1 MAEAPTMEV
10 RARLS
15 AETAQFTRGMEQARR
30 STEQLTQ
37 ASNKLRGAMIAVG
50 AGVGA
55 AGYALISF
63 GRKAFDAASRVDE
76 LDIALQAV
84 GASTGIGYEA
94 LNESALAIRANGIE
108 MDIAQKTALKFAQ
121 NNLNLAD
128 AAGVARVAQDLAV
141 IGAMNSTDAFD
152 RLTHAIIT
160 GRSEVLK
167 SVGIQT
173 SAGRAYAT
181 YAATLGKSAK
191 DLSALERQQ
200 AVLNLVMKEG
210 TRVAGTYEAAMTTP
224 GKVLRSFARMHN
236 ELQIAVGGVLLKG
249 FGPLIFE
256 TYETYKAFIKAL
268 NAGGR
273 FKDTLEALGKV
284 IVKLTTPFTNFAKSL
299 REKIEVMNR
308 AEVSIDS
315 LAARFE
321 HILPAVAGAGAGIAA
336 FAGKSILGGLPLIGK
351 FFSALKPFPIAFVA
365 IALTSSQ
372 VRTALGNLFSA
383 LKPLIPPLI
392 QLSKIMA
399 TIGAYAVSVLAK
411 GIEMVAKVVNGLI
424 SFIQNN
430 IKVFKILGY
439 VIGALVIG
447 LAAYRTALI
456 LAAAATALYTYYTA
470 AMTFVH
476 LQATPAV
483 LGLNAALLANPIP
496 LVIGALVALVVAFAA
511 AWKNSETF
519 RTVMENVFNF
529 IAKIVGQVLGGVLR
543 LFGHLLVAYGNLMD
557 TNNIFGEVVAKVYS
571 FVLSTIVKAYLA
583 IVNANKFVI
592 DSFISLMN
600 NQKTFGQVVETVI
613 NFVIKAYLTYA
624 KFVITVV
631 KTALSAFVNLME
643 SHATLRNVVEVIF
656 NSIVRIIAFFVTQTI
671 VSFANVIKG
680 IATLIYNIRKIFDVV
695 KVVVGMVAGAFF
707 VMGNAIVNLFGG
719 VAKKIAEF
727 LKGAFNTVKGW
738 VTSFLGLL
746 MNIPGVSTL
755 VEKAFSGMASA
766 SEGVSST
773 LKSLGESFQGV
784 FGNDKATDKSLD
796 AISKM
801 SNSLIDSAKS
811 WGNYETGVEGSLS
824 KIANSMLNFTQKIV
838 QFGGKDSGASIVENL
853 VKGAKNAIP
862 KLDSLLNTIDEKMQT
877 NFGKSI
883 VDTLVSGAKLASDG
897 LGKMISQMEKLKDGS
912 AAEFI
917 VQKVSENAIKAGEF
931 LIGLATGIESFTGSD
946 FMSKVGDAFDGL
958 LDKLKEGLGFA
969 DILEAEKK
977 KFEGAAGGTDPF
989 QEELEDMK
997 GQADSM
1003 KKIREAMKRGIE
1015 SIHDVIQD
1023 LKDAAKAFADSLK
1036 DVIVNFAG
1044 LKGVELPDGFVPQ
1057 AKSLIENMKMRLDKS
1072 QQFATQ
1078 IGQLQALGL
1087 DAGALRAIIE
1097 EGPIKGAQLAASIL
1111 GGGLEAVQ
1119 EISRLQRA
1127 IEFTGAAVGQYGAD
1141 VGFSDLIS
1149 TAEARLGRI
1158 EGRDFKMS
1166 GGAGGQ
1172 VFIQQGAVRITIDA
1186 TGAKDAEEMAS
1197 LVVDQIERVFGTLA
1211 KELSAK

>member
-30 STEQLTQ
+30 STEQLSQ
-37 ASNKLRGAMIAVG
+37 ASNKLRASMVAIG

-94 LNESALAIRANGIE
+94 LNEAALAIRANGIE

-121 NNLNLAD
+121 NNLNLAE

-173 SAGRAYAT
+173 SAGQAYEQYGRT
-181 YAATLGKSAK
+181 IGKSAA
-191 DLSALERQQ
+191 DLSVVEKQQ

-268 NAGGR
+268 TGGGR

-284 IVKLTTPFTNFAKSL
+284 VVKLTTPFTNFAKSL
-299 REKIEVMNR
+299 REKIAVMNS
-308 AEVSIDS
+308 AEVNIDR
-315 LAARFE
+315 LATRFE
-321 HILPAVAGAGAGIAA
+321 HLLPAVAGAGAGIAA

-351 FFSALKPFPIAFVA
+351 LFSALRPFPIAFVA
-365 IALTSSQ
+365 MALTSSQ
-372 VRTALGNLFSA
+372 VRTALGKLLSA

-392 QLSKIMA
+392 QLGKVIA
-399 TIGAYAVSVLAK
+399 TVGAYAVSILAK
-411 GIEMVAKVVNGLI
+411 AIELVAKVINGLI
-424 SFIQNN
+424 SFVQRN
-430 IKVFKILGY
+430 IEAFKILGY
-439 VIGALVIG
+439 VIGALAIG
-447 LAAYRTALI
+447 FAAYRTALI
-456 LAAAATALYTYYTA
+456 LAGAASALYTFYTA

-476 LQATPAV
+476 LQAIPAI

-519 RTVMENVFNF
+519 REVMTKVFNSV
-529 IAKIVGQVLGGVLR
+529 AKVVGAVVGGIFR
-543 LFGHLLVAYGNLMD
+543 LFGHLLVAYGNLID
-557 TNNIFGEVVAKVYS
+557 TNNTFGQVIAKVYQ
-571 FVLSTIVKAYLA
+571 FILDTVVNAVIA
-583 IVNANKFVI
+583 IVSYYKFLI
-592 DSFISLMN
+592 DSFISLFETHE
-600 NQKTFGQVVETVI
+600 TF
-613 NFVIKAYLTYA
+613 
-624 KFVITVV
+624 
-631 KTALSAFVNLME
+631 
-643 SHATLRNVVEVIF
+643 RNIVGSVF
-656 NSIVRIIAFFVTQTI
+656 NIIMRIISLAVTSVI
-671 VSFANVIKG
+671 VQFANIIKG
-680 IATLIYNIRKIFDVV
+680 IATLIHYFGVV
-695 KVVVGMVAGAFF
+695 KDFIGSVFVAITKTISKAAEIIGT
-707 VMGNAIVNLFGG
+707 ITH
-719 VAKKIAEF
+719 KIARAIGEAF
-727 LKGAFNTVKGW
+727 LDNVRDKIAGFIRGLANAMSKVPLIGGAV
-738 VTSFLGLL
+738 
-746 MNIPGVSTL
+746 
-755 VEKAFSGMASA
+755 ASA
-766 SEGVSST
+766 LSSLASHIDT
-773 LKSLGESFQGV
+773 AQKSIAKMQPPDLDTTKLVKDGE
-784 FGNDKATDKSLD
+784 T
-796 AISKM
+796 AISVINKI
-801 SNSLIDSAKS
+801 SNETIKGAKS
-811 WGNYETGVEGSLS
+811 WGNYDSGVAGALS
-824 KIANSMLNFTQKIV
+824 SVANKMLDFTQNFTKLTEKDL
-838 QFGGKDSGASIVENL
+838 GGNILEGLIT
-853 VKGAKNAIP
+853 GAKKVSPLLEKTI
-862 KLDSLLNTIDEKMQT
+862 DSLNKIKD
-877 NFGKSI
+877 
-883 VDTLVSGAKLASDG
+883 AKVG
-897 LGKMISQMEKLKDGS
+897 
-912 AAEFI
+912 EFI
-917 VQKVSENAIKAGEF
+917 VKNTSEAAIKAGEF
-931 LIGLATGIESFTGSD
+931 LIGLATGIESFTESD
-946 FMSKVGDAFDGL
+946 FVGKVGDAFEGL

-969 DILEAEKK
+969 DILEEEKK
-977 KFEGAAGGTDPF
+977 KFEGVTGGTDPF
-989 QEELEDMK
+989 GEELEDMK
-997 GQADSM
+997 GQADVM
-1003 KKIREAMKRGIE
+1003 KKIREAMRRGIE

-1023 LKDAAKAFADSLK
+1023 LKEAAKAFADSLK

-1119 EISRLQRA
+1119 EISRLQKA

-1149 TAEARLGRI
+1149 SAEARLGRI